1 MDSGL
6 QTIKLSELPEATTL
20 NESDYSLIV
29 QNGTSKKIK
38 GLLLKGNAGDNGKSI
53 EIQKTD
59 THIQWRQ
66 EGGQWINLVALA
78 DLKGD
83 KGEQGE
89 GANVDLTDYAT
100 KVWVTQQLA
109 SYYTKAEIDL
119 SLSNKANISHAHT
132 EYASIDHAHNYNDLT
147 NKPTIPSKTSDLT
160 NDSGFLTSI
169 PSEYVTE
176 EEMSTVLSTKANKSD
191 IPSLDGYATENFV
204 TTKISEAQLSGGE
217 VDLSTYA
224 TKTYTDNAIST
235 ALDGHTFKFLT
246 QAEYDALET
255 KNPLVEYHITDITDT
270 GEGITTE
277 QAQRL
282 QIAYEHSQ
290 SVHVQASDIPTKT
303 SDLQNDSGFITSI
316 PEEYI
321 TETELSAKGYLTSHQ
336 DISGLQ
342 TKTDNSLTTTSK
354 EIVGAINSINEQLDT
369 IANNGTTVAD
379 GSITLRKLNCNVVG
393 TSYYA
398 NISSDYAAFK
408 ITNTK
413 IVGQTFRVKF
423 KMELLQAHNGQYLR
437 VYTGSPS
444 GTKELKI
451 TTPKLNTVQEYDV
464 TLKYD
469 TSVTLNSINIGAM
482 GGKTVFNAYIR
493 DIEVYVDDVLYTD
506 LYKLE
511 CNSELLVKDSFIL
524 ADKDYVD
531 EEINKLNVPNK
542 LDKSELINKVAKG
555 YRVNVRQTSYG
566 KGISFKFDG
575 GDDVKY
581 VADDKITVNFRCRYQ
596 SLSQGGLEL
605 YTTSNNALFN
615 FGDFRTDNTI
625 GYLRL
630 YNASVTATNTGYIND
645 LRFYVYANLDFE
657 IQDIYVKINDKV
669 YYPKSLV
676 YPETTI
682 VEETPLVLDD
692 NSIATKSF
700 VEDLIGGI
708 HKQDFELPFVNNIYT
723 VKSSKNF
730 FGVPIFLDYL
740 YGKFKGTDRIIFDT
754 DNDRQYVYPLRSL
767 NKLMVNT
774 KVDYKVKSETL
785 NVPNVKFNHI
795 CIDENLNTDN
805 IRLLIIGDS
814 VTAGAITKQ
823 QYWSVCA
830 EYFAK
835 EDIIKNRDS
844 KFMCL
849 GSNNFRTTTVE
860 FNGKTK
866 TVTAGACGISS
877 WSLNNWLTNVS
888 NTTNYDNPGG
898 LNGFTYVDN
907 GVTKFSILKWIE
919 RFRNYDDD
927 GNKLELGNGTGTWI
941 NANNINKVKCCTPN
955 VIYINSTHNG
965 GTIEQHEEIINI
977 IKQELPNCKVI
988 VGNPMP
994 LLGSYYP
1001 DKYVDEW
1008 IDDSLLRQ
1016 LPNYG
1021 GEGNYLSTRLNSLKY
1036 YVKKE
1041 KEDTTNSFY
1050 FMPQVVIT
1058 PTIEG
1063 YEYDLVDNGFK
1074 QMKKI
1079 TTQSLPKEHPGT
1091 LTHKIWGYELYALLK
1106 YISGIEQGAT
1116 NNFDTVPLYE
1126 ITQNEQVR

>member
-1 MDSGL
+1 MDNGI
-6 QTIKLSELPEATTL
+6 QTTKISELPEAITL

-100 KVWVTQQLA
+100 KVWVAQQLA

-160 NDSGFLTSI
+160 NDSDFLTSI

-176 EEMSTVLSTKANKSD
+176 EEMNTALSNKANKSD

-217 VDLSTYA
+217 VDLSGYA
-224 TKTYTDNAIST
+224 TKTYVDNAIDT

-255 KNPLVEYHITDITDT
+255 KDPLVEYHITDITDT

-277 QAQRL
+277 QAQQL
-282 QIAYEHSQ
+282 QTAYEHSQ

-303 SDLQNDSGFITSI
+303 SDIQNDSGFITSI

-321 TETELSAKGYLTSHQ
+321 TETEL
-336 DISGLQ
+336 
-342 TKTDNSLTTTSK
+342 
-354 EIVGAINSINEQLDT
+354 
-369 IANNGTTVAD
+369 
-379 GSITLRKLNCNVVG
+379 
-393 TSYYA
+393 
-398 NISSDYAAFK
+398 
-408 ITNTK
+408 
-413 IVGQTFRVKF
+413 
-423 KMELLQAHNGQYLR
+423 
-437 VYTGSPS
+437 
-444 GTKELKI
+444 
-451 TTPKLNTVQEYDV
+451 
-464 TLKYD
+464 
-469 TSVTLNSINIGAM
+469 
-482 GGKTVFNAYIR
+482 
-493 DIEVYVDDVLYTD
+493 
-506 LYKLE
+506 
-511 CNSELLVKDSFIL
+511 
-524 ADKDYVD
+524 
-531 EEINKLNVPNK
+531 
-542 LDKSELINKVAKG
+542 INKVAKG
-555 YRVNVRQTSYG
+555 YRVAIRQTSYG
-566 KGISFKFDG
+566 TGMSFVFDG
-575 GDDVKY
+575 GNDIKY
-581 VADDKITVNFRCRYQ
+581 VKDDKITVNFRCRHQYFFDD
-596 SLSQGGLEL
+596 GGLGL
-605 YTTSNNALFN
+605 FNKTNNALIY
-615 FGDFRTDNTI
+615 FGQFKNNNNPI
-625 GYLRL
+625 GYLKH

-645 LRFYVYANLDFE
+645 LRFDVYKKLDFE
-657 IQDIYVKINDKV
+657 IQDIYVKINDEV
-669 YYPKSLV
+669 YYPKRLW

-682 VEETPLVLDD
+682 VEETPLVVDD

-700 VEDLIGGI
+700 VEDLIRGI

-723 VKSSKNF
+723 VKSSQNF

-754 DNDRQYVYPLRSL
+754 DNDRQYVYPLMYL
-767 NKLMVNT
+767 NKSMVNT
-774 KVDYKVKSETL
+774 KVNYKVKSETL

-830 EYFAK
+830 EHFAK
-835 EDIIKNRDS
+835 EDIIRNRDS

-866 TVTAGACGISS
+866 EVTAGACGISS
-877 WSLNNWLTNVS
+877 WSLNTWLTNVS

-919 RFRNYDDD
+919 RFRNYDDN

-941 NANNINKVKCCTPN
+941 NANNINKIKCCTPN

-1091 LTHKIWGYELYALLK
+1091 LAHKIWGYELYSLLK
-1106 YISGIEQGAT
+1106 YISGVEQGAT
-1116 NNFDTVPLYE
+1116 NNFDTVPLFE
-1126 ITQNEQVR
+1126 ISE

>member
-1 MDSGL
+1 MKEIKIHEIPNIDFIERIDDPYIGMIFYVADIDTYYSVKTLKEINGINMKGSKVVEYVIDEYADFGTGSGEGSGEGLTSTQKQQL
-6 QTIKLSELPEATTL
+6 QTAYKHSQSPHVNSE
-20 NESDYSLIV
+20 
-29 QNGTSKKIK
+29 
-38 GLLLKGNAGDNGKSI
+38 
-53 EIQKTD
+53 
-59 THIQWRQ
+59 
-66 EGGQWINLVALA
+66 
-78 DLKGD
+78 
-83 KGEQGE
+83 
-89 GANVDLTDYAT
+89 
-100 KVWVTQQLA
+100 
-109 SYYTKAEIDL
+109 DL
-119 SLSNKANISHAHT
+119 SNIT
-132 EYASIDHAHNYNDLT
+132 
-147 NKPTIPSKTSDLT
+147 
-160 NDSGFLTSI
+160 
-169 PSEYVTE
+169 
-176 EEMSTVLSTKANKSD
+176 STVNLNS
-191 IPSLDGYATENFV
+191 E
-204 TTKISEAQLSGGE
+204 KISEL
-217 VDLSTYA
+217 
-224 TKTYTDNAIST
+224 N
-235 ALDGHTFKFLT
+235 
-246 QAEYDALET
+246 
-255 KNPLVEYHITDITDT
+255 
-270 GEGITTE
+270 
-277 QAQRL
+277 
-282 QIAYEHSQ
+282 SQ
-290 SVHVQASDIPTKT
+290 M
-303 SDLQNDSGFITSI
+303 
-316 PEEYI
+316 
-321 TETELSAKGYLTSHQ
+321 
-336 DISGLQ
+336 
-342 TKTDNSLTTTSK
+342 
-354 EIVGAINSINEQLDT
+354 DT
-369 IANNGTTVAD
+369 IANKGTTVEVLERVTKEEIERQIQDGTIANLTIAD
-379 GSITLRKLNCNVVG
+379 ESIESNKYKKKSINLSHLNSNVLG

-398 NISSDYAAFK
+398 NISSNYAAFK
-408 ITNTK
+408 ITKN

-423 KMELLQAHNGQYLR
+423 KMELLQPHKGQYLR
-437 VYTGSPS
+437 VYTHSPS
-444 GTKELKI
+444 AGEKIKSI
-451 TTPKLNTVQEYDV
+451 TTPKLNTAQEYDV
-464 TLKYD
+464 TLVYD
-469 TSVTLNSINIGAM
+469 NSVTVDSISIGAF
-482 GGKTVFNAYIR
+482 GEKTVFNAYIR

-511 CNSELLVKDSFIL
+511 CNSELIIKDSFIL
-524 ADKDYVD
+524 TDKDYVA
-531 EEINKLNVPNK
+531 EEINKLNIPNK

-566 KGISFKFDG
+566 TGISFKFDDG
-575 GDDVKY
+575 ADIKY
-581 VADDKITVNFRCRYQ
+581 VAGDKITVNFRCRYQ
-596 SLSQGGLEL
+596 YFLDEGSLAL
-605 YTTSNNALFN
+605 YNTTNNGVIG
-615 FGDFRTDNTI
+615 FGQFKNNNTI
-625 GYLRL
+625 GYLRH
-630 YNASVTATNTGYIND
+630 YNDSRTATGTGYIND
-645 LRFYVYANLDFE
+645 LRFDVYKNLDFE

-669 YYPKSLV
+669 YYPKRLI

-700 VEDLIGGI
+700 VEDLIEGI
-708 HKQDFELPFVNNIYT
+708 HKPDFELPFVNNIYT

-740 YGKFKGTDRIIFDT
+740 YGKHNGTDRIIFDT

-767 NKLMVNT
+767 NKSMINT
-774 KVDYKVKSETL
+774 KVNYKVKSETL

-830 EYFAK
+830 EHFAK

-860 FNGKTK
+860 LNGKTK
-866 TVTAGACGISS
+866 EVTAAACGISS
-877 WSLNNWLTNVS
+877 WSLNSWLTNVS
-888 NTTNYDNPGG
+888 NTTNYDNPSG
-898 LNGFTYVDN
+898 LNGFTYVEN

-919 RFRNYDDD
+919 RFRNYDDN

-941 NANNINKVKCCTPN
+941 NANNINKIKCCTPN

-977 IKQELPNCKVI
+977 IKKELPNCKVI

-1008 IDDSLLRQ
+1008 VDDSMLRE

-1021 GEGNYLSTRLNSLKY
+1021 GQGNYLSSRLESLKY

-1041 KEDTTNSFY
+1041 KEDATNSFY

-1079 TTQSLPKEHPGT
+1079 TTQPLPKEHPGT

-1106 YISGIEQGAT
+1106 YISGVEQGAT
-1116 NNFDTVPLYE
+1116 NNFDTVPLFD
-1126 ITQNEQVR
+1126 

>member
-1 MDSGL
+1 MATITSSGGFKPSTKDTPLDVRTRVRNYSEIQHIQNAYLGMEITVLEDETNNGKKTKYEVVNLLPSQTGIPNALIDVNTLKRKIDIYEDNGNLVVGDSNNEDNSKKLQTKYDDSLLTYNKEIPSAINELKIAIDNVDSG
-6 QTIKLSELPEATTL
+6 S
-20 NESDYSLIV
+20 
-29 QNGTSKKIK
+29 
-38 GLLLKGNAGDNGKSI
+38 GL
-53 EIQKTD
+53 
-59 THIQWRQ
+59 
-66 EGGQWINLVALA
+66 
-78 DLKGD
+78 
-83 KGEQGE
+83 
-89 GANVDLTDYAT
+89 
-100 KVWVTQQLA
+100 
-109 SYYTKAEIDL
+109 
-119 SLSNKANISHAHT
+119 
-132 EYASIDHAHNYNDLT
+132 
-147 NKPTIPSKTSDLT
+147 
-160 NDSGFLTSI
+160 
-169 PSEYVTE
+169 
-176 EEMSTVLSTKANKSD
+176 
-191 IPSLDGYATENFV
+191 
-204 TTKISEAQLSGGE
+204 
-217 VDLSTYA
+217 
-224 TKTYTDNAIST
+224 
-235 ALDGHTFKFLT
+235 
-246 QAEYDALET
+246 
-255 KNPLVEYHITDITDT
+255 
-270 GEGITTE
+270 TTE
-277 QAQRL
+277 QAQQL
-282 QIAYEHSQ
+282 QTAYEHSQ
-290 SVHVQASDIPTKT
+290 SAHVTTADVNMAVHSYVNSNMGLLKGNKGDKGDKGDTGDT
-303 SDLQNDSGFITSI
+303 G
-316 PEEYI
+316 
-321 TETELSAKGYLTSHQ
+321 AKGADGAKGDKGDKGDPFTYSDFTS
-336 DISGLQ
+336 
-342 TKTDNSLTTTSK
+342 
-354 EIVGAINSINEQLDT
+354 EQLASLKGSKGDKGDKGDAGTNAVNPNFT
-369 IANNGTTVAD
+369 IGTVTTLPSGSNATVTSTGTYPNLVLNFGIPKGAD
-379 GSITLRKLNCNVVG
+379 GSAGGGSGEGLTPEQTQQLQTAYNHSQSPHVSSEDLSNINIDLSHLNSNVLG
-393 TSYYA
+393 TSYYV
-398 NISSDYAAFK
+398 NVTDNYAEFK
-408 ITNTK
+408 LNVKVT
-413 IVGQTFRVKF
+413 GQTFRVKF
-423 KMELLQAHNGQYLR
+423 KMELLQPHKGQYLR
-437 VYTGSPS
+437 VSTVSPS
-444 GTKELKI
+444 GDKSKSI
-451 TTPKLNTVQEYDV
+451 TTPKLNSVQEYDV
-464 TLKYD
+464 TLEYD
-469 TSVTLNSINIGAM
+469 KSITTKSITIGAY
-482 GGKTVFNAYIR
+482 GENTVFNAYIH
-493 DIEVYVDDVLYTD
+493 DLQIFIDNKIYTD
-506 LYKLE
+506 LYKIE
-511 CNSELLVKDSFIL
+511 SNSELIIKDDFIL
-524 ADKDYVD
+524 ADKDYVT

-542 LDKSELINKVAKG
+542 LDRSELINKVAKG
-555 YRVNVRQTSYG
+555 YRVNIRQTSYG
-566 KGISFKFDG
+566 TGIAFKFDG
-575 GDDVKY
+575 GNDIKY
-581 VADDKITVNFRCRYQ
+581 VAGDKITLNCRCRYQ
-596 SLSQGGLEL
+596 YFLDEGGLAL
-605 YTTSNNALFN
+605 YNTKNNALIGG
-615 FGDFRTDNTI
+615 FGQFKNNKTI
-625 GYLRL
+625 GYLRH
-630 YNASVTATNTGYIND
+630 YNKSITATGTGYIND
-645 LRFYVYANLDFE
+645 LRFNVYKNLDFE
-657 IQDIYVKINDKV
+657 IQDIYVKLNDKV
-669 YYPKSLV
+669 YYPTSLS

-708 HKQDFELPFVNNIYT
+708 HKPDFELPFVNNIYT

-767 NKLMVNT
+767 KDNKSMINT
-774 KVDYKVKSETL
+774 KVNYKVKSETL

-830 EYFAK
+830 EHFAK

-866 TVTAGACGISS
+866 EVKAGACGISS
-877 WSLNNWLTNVS
+877 WSLNTWLTNVS

-941 NANNINKVKCCTPN
+941 NANNINKVKCCAPN

-1008 IDDSLLRQ
+1008 VDDSMLRQ

-1021 GEGNYLSTRLNSLKY
+1021 GEGNYLSTRLESLKY

-1091 LTHKIWGYELYALLK
+1091 LAHKIWGYELYALLK
-1106 YISGIEQGAT
+1106 YISGVEQGAT
-1116 NNFDTVPLYE
+1116 NNFDTVPLFD
-1126 ITQNEQVR
+1126 

>member
-1 MDSGL
+1 MSYGNGIKLTAGFDVGAKTPLDSKSIVQTIAERDAFVTDNLAYEGLEVYVKDTRHKYRYNGTGWIDLDASTGSGGAGEGLTTEQAQQL
-6 QTIKLSELPEATTL
+6 QTAYEHSQSTHAPTDAEKNVQSDWNETDSNSDAYIK
-20 NESDYSLIV
+20 
-29 QNGTSKKIK
+29 
-38 GLLLKGNAGDNGKSI
+38 
-53 EIQKTD
+53 
-59 THIQWRQ
+59 
-66 EGGQWINLVALA
+66 
-78 DLKGD
+78 
-83 KGEQGE
+83 
-89 GANVDLTDYAT
+89 
-100 KVWVTQQLA
+100 
-109 SYYTKAEIDL
+109 
-119 SLSNKANISHAHT
+119 
-132 EYASIDHAHNYNDLT
+132 
-147 NKPTIPSKTSDLT
+147 NKPTIPTKTSELT
-160 NDSGFLTSI
+160 NDSEF
-169 PSEYVTE
+169 
-176 EEMSTVLSTKANKSD
+176 
-191 IPSLDGYATENFV
+191 ATE
-204 TTKISEAQLSGGE
+204 
-217 VDLSTYA
+217 TYV
-224 TKTYTDNAIST
+224 DNAIDT

-255 KNPLVEYHITDITDT
+255 KNPLVEYHITDVTDT

-303 SDLQNDSGFITSI
+303 SDIQNDSGFITSI

-354 EIVGAINSINEQLDT
+354 EIVGAINSINERLDT

-379 GSITLRKLNCNVVG
+379 RSITLGKLNSNVLG
-393 TSYYA
+393 TNYYVNVTGNFA
-398 NISSDYAAFK
+398 GFK
-408 ITNTK
+408 LNAKVT
-413 IVGQTFRVKF
+413 GQTFRVKF
-423 KMELLQAHNGQYLR
+423 KMELLQPHKSDFLR
-437 VYTGSPS
+437 VYTDSLS
-444 GTKELKI
+444 GEKTKRL
-451 TTPKLNTVQEYDV
+451 TTPKLNSVQEYDV
-464 TLKYD
+464 TLEYD
-469 TSVTLNSINIGAM
+469 KSITTKSINIGAY
-482 GGKTVFNAYIR
+482 GDNAVFNAYIR
-493 DIEVYVDDVLYTD
+493 DLQIFIDNKIYTD
-506 LYKLE
+506 LYKIE
-511 CNSELLVKDSFIL
+511 SNSELIIKDDFIL
-524 ADKDYVD
+524 ADKDYVT

-542 LDKSELINKVAKG
+542 LDRSELINKVAKG
-555 YRVNVRQTSYG
+555 YRVAIRQTSYG
-566 KGISFKFDG
+566 SGMSFVFDG
-575 GDDVKY
+575 GDDIKY
-581 VADDKITVNFRCRYQ
+581 VAGDKITVNFRCRYQ
-596 SLSQGGLEL
+596 YFLDEGGVAL
-605 YTTSNNALFN
+605 Y
-615 FGDFRTDNTI
+615 NTI
-625 GYLRL
+625 NSAIVGFGQFKNNKTIGCLRH
-630 YNASVTATNTGYIND
+630 YNESRTATGTGYIND
-645 LRFYVYANLDFE
+645 LRFNVYKNLDFE
-657 IQDIYVKINDKV
+657 IQDIYVKLNDKV
-669 YYPKSLV
+669 YYPKRLT

-708 HKQDFELPFVNNIYT
+708 HKPDFELPFVNNIYT
-723 VKSSKNF
+723 VKSSQNF

-740 YGKFKGTDRIIFDT
+740 YGEYQGTDRIIFDT

-767 NKLMVNT
+767 NKSMINT
-774 KVDYKVKSETL
+774 KVNYKVKSETL

-830 EYFAK
+830 EHFAK
-835 EDIIKNRDS
+835 EDLIRNRDS

-860 FNGKTK
+860 LNGKTK
-866 TVTAGACGISS
+866 EVTAGACGISS
-877 WSLNNWLTNVS
+877 WSLNSWLTKVS
-888 NTTNYDNPGG
+888 DTTNYDNPGG

-1021 GEGNYLSTRLNSLKY
+1021 GEGNYLSTRLESLKY

-1091 LTHKIWGYELYALLK
+1091 LTHKIWGYELYSLLK
-1106 YISGIEQGAT
+1106 YISGVEQGAT
-1116 NNFDTVPLYE
+1116 NNFDTVPLFE
-1126 ITQNEQVR
+1126 ISE

>member
-1 MDSGL
+1 MDIGL
-6 QTIKLSELPEATTL
+6 QTIKLSELPEAITL
-20 NESDYSLIV
+20 NESDYSFIV

-38 GLLLKGNAGDNGKSI
+38 GLLLKGNAGNNGKSI

-66 EGGQWINLVALA
+66 EGGQWLNLVALA

-83 KGEQGE
+83 KGDNGDKGDKGDKGDNGDKGDKGEQGDKGDKGDKGE
-89 GANVDLTDYAT
+89 QGDKGDKGDAGADAINPTFTIGTVTTLPSGSDTTVTLTGTYPNLVLNFGIPRGADGSAGGGSGVGLT
-100 KVWVTQQLA
+100 PEQTQQLQTA
-109 SYYTKAEIDL
+109 YNHSQSPHVNSEDLSNINIDL
-119 SLSNKANISHAHT
+119 SHLNSN
-132 EYASIDHAHNYNDLT
+132 
-147 NKPTIPSKTSDLT
+147 
-160 NDSGFLTSI
+160 
-169 PSEYVTE
+169 
-176 EEMSTVLSTKANKSD
+176 VL
-191 IPSLDGYATENFV
+191 
-204 TTKISEAQLSGGE
+204 
-217 VDLSTYA
+217 
-224 TKTYTDNAIST
+224 
-235 ALDGHTFKFLT
+235 
-246 QAEYDALET
+246 
-255 KNPLVEYHITDITDT
+255 
-270 GEGITTE
+270 
-277 QAQRL
+277 
-282 QIAYEHSQ
+282 
-290 SVHVQASDIPTKT
+290 
-303 SDLQNDSGFITSI
+303 
-316 PEEYI
+316 
-321 TETELSAKGYLTSHQ
+321 
-336 DISGLQ
+336 
-342 TKTDNSLTTTSK
+342 
-354 EIVGAINSINEQLDT
+354 
-369 IANNGTTVAD
+369 
-379 GSITLRKLNCNVVG
+379 G

-398 NISSDYAAFK
+398 NISSNFAAFK
-408 ITNTK
+408 INAK

-423 KMELLQAHNGQYLR
+423 KMELLQPHKGEYLR
-437 VYTGSPS
+437 VYTDSLS
-444 GTKELKI
+444 GEKSKSI
-451 TTPKLNTVQEYDV
+451 TTPKLNSVQEYDV
-464 TLKYD
+464 TLEYNNSITTK
-469 TSVTLNSINIGAM
+469 SINIGAF
-482 GGKTVFNAYIR
+482 GGNTVFNAYIR

-511 CNSELLVKDSFIL
+511 SNSELIVKDSFIL
-524 ADKDYVD
+524 ADKDYVA

-542 LDKSELINKVAKG
+542 LDRSELINKVAKG
-555 YRVNVRQTSYG
+555 YRVAIRQSSYG
-566 KGISFKFDG
+566 TGIAFVFDS
-575 GDDVKY
+575 GDDIKY
-581 VADDKITVNFRCRYQ
+581 VAGDKITVNFRCRYQ
-596 SLSQGGLEL
+596 YFLDEGGVAL
-605 YTTSNNALFN
+605 YNTINNALIGG
-615 FGDFRTDNTI
+615 FGQFKNNKTI
-625 GYLRL
+625 GYLRH
-630 YNASVTATNTGYIND
+630 YNKSMTTTGTGYIKD
-645 LRFYVYANLDFE
+645 LRFNVYKKLDFE

-669 YYPKSLV
+669 YYPKRLV

-700 VEDLIGGI
+700 VEDLIEGI
-708 HKQDFELPFVNNIYT
+708 HKPDFELPFVNNIYT

-767 NKLMVNT
+767 NKSMVNT
-774 KVDYKVKSETL
+774 KVNYKVKSETL

-830 EYFAK
+830 EHFAK

-860 FNGKTK
+860 LNGKTK
-866 TVTAGACGISS
+866 EVKAGACGISS
-877 WSLNNWLTNVS
+877 WSLNSWLTNVS

-898 LNGFTYVDN
+898 LNGFTYVEN

-1021 GEGNYLSTRLNSLKY
+1021 GEGNYLSKRLESLKY

-1050 FMPQVVIT
+1050 FMPQIVIT

-1063 YEYDLVDNGFK
+1063 YEYNIVDNGFK
-1074 QMKKI
+1074 QMKRI

-1106 YISGIEQGAT
+1106 YISGVDQGAT
-1116 NNFDTVPLYE
+1116 NNFDTVPLFDMNN
-1126 ITQNEQVR
+1126 TTS

>member
-1 MDSGL
+1 MDIGL
-6 QTIKLSELPEATTL
+6 QTIKLSELPEAITL
-20 NESDYSLIV
+20 NESDYSFIV

-78 DLKGD
+78 DLKGNKGDTGDKGD
-83 KGEQGE
+83 KGEQGYKGDKGDKGDKGEQGDKGDKGDAGDKGADAINPTFTIGTVTTLPSGSDTTVTLTGTYPNLVLNFGIPRGADGSAGGGSGE
-89 GANVDLTDYAT
+89 GLTT
-100 KVWVTQQLA
+100 EQTQQLQTA
-109 SYYTKAEIDL
+109 YNHSQSPHVNSEDLSNITSAVNLNSEKINELNSQMDTIANKGTTVEVLERVTKEEIDRQIQDGTIANLTLADNSIENNKYKDKSVSLNKLNGDVVGCNYLLDKTEPSALFRFKVSKRFNNIATLKFKIKSLIDFKLIVKLGYTGGVVDKSL
-119 SLSNKANISHAHT
+119 SLKSGEKTYFEFSYSTPTPNITFNSFTIGVDDNKATARIYCEIKDIYFTLDGESSPYQLPI
-132 EYASIDHAHNYNDLT
+132 EEGFSKIEQKGFILASKN
-147 NKPTIPSKTSDLT
+147 
-160 NDSGFLTSI
+160 
-169 PSEYVTE
+169 YVTE
-176 EEMSTVLSTKANKSD
+176 EIN
-191 IPSLDGYATENFV
+191 
-204 TTKISEAQLSGGE
+204 
-217 VDLSTYA
+217 
-224 TKTYTDNAIST
+224 
-235 ALDGHTFKFLT
+235 
-246 QAEYDALET
+246 
-255 KNPLVEYHITDITDT
+255 
-270 GEGITTE
+270 
-277 QAQRL
+277 RL
-282 QIAYEHSQ
+282 
-290 SVHVQASDIPTKT
+290 
-303 SDLQNDSGFITSI
+303 
-316 PEEYI
+316 
-321 TETELSAKGYLTSHQ
+321 
-336 DISGLQ
+336 
-342 TKTDNSLTTTSK
+342 
-354 EIVGAINSINEQLDT
+354 
-369 IANNGTTVAD
+369 
-379 GSITLRKLNCNVVG
+379 
-393 TSYYA
+393 
-398 NISSDYAAFK
+398 NISD
-408 ITNTK
+408 
-413 IVGQTFRVKF
+413 
-423 KMELLQAHNGQYLR
+423 
-437 VYTGSPS
+437 
-444 GTKELKI
+444 
-451 TTPKLNTVQEYDV
+451 
-464 TLKYD
+464 
-469 TSVTLNSINIGAM
+469 
-482 GGKTVFNAYIR
+482 
-493 DIEVYVDDVLYTD
+493 
-506 LYKLE
+506 
-511 CNSELLVKDSFIL
+511 
-524 ADKDYVD
+524 
-531 EEINKLNVPNK
+531 K
-542 LDKSELINKVAKG
+542 LDRNELINKVAKG
-555 YRVNVRQTSYG
+555 YRVAIRQPSYG
-566 KGISFKFDG
+566 TGIKFVFDDNDEINYKE
-575 GDDVKY
+575 GDE
-581 VADDKITVNFRCRYQ
+581 ITLNFRCRYQ
-596 SLSQGGLEL
+596 SLSMGGLG
-605 YTTSNNALFN
+605 LFN
-615 FGDFRTDNTI
+615 TTNSAIISYGDFRNGNTI
-625 GYLRL
+625 GYLRH
-630 YNASVTATNTGYIND
+630 YNDSVIASNKGNISD
-645 LRFYVYANLDFE
+645 LRFNLYTDLDFE
-657 IQDIYVKINDKV
+657 IQDIYIKINGKV
-669 YYPKSLV
+669 YYPKYLS
-676 YPETTI
+676 YPETTL

-740 YGKFKGTDRIIFDT
+740 YGEYQGTDRIIFDT

-767 NKLMVNT
+767 NKVMVNT
-774 KVDYKVKSETL
+774 KVNYKVKSETL

-830 EYFAK
+830 EHFAK

-866 TVTAGACGISS
+866 EVKAGACGISS
-877 WSLNNWLTNVS
+877 WSLNSWLTNVS
-888 NTTNYDNPGG
+888 NTTNYDNPSG

-1008 IDDSLLRQ
+1008 VDDGLLRQ

-1041 KEDTTNSFY
+1041 KEDATNSFY

-1116 NNFDTVPLYE
+1116 NNFDTVPLFDMNNA
-1126 ITQNEQVR
+1126 TS